1 MALLDRT
8 LRLQPDDSII
18 CSLYSLWPETLGV
31 SGCHTK
37 CSGAFERHLY
47 YWCRDDAAVAH
58 PSGLFLQDHIAR
70 KFSYQQRIVQFML
83 TSISMSLTRT
93 VKKEDLLRNL
103 GTFSGTLSFN
113 DGCVGA
119 LFPDRQFFIT
129 SPTSNFIPSPPTTKE
144 VHLYTD
150 GRFREHDYS
159 HVPQYYEE
167 AYCHLPLIPR
177 QPTGLLNSH
186 PYLDYTYMWENAVLD
201 RLAHVAVD
209 IFTIQVLVAT
219 MQQFWLEIIAALD
232 YMDWVKPVMDG
243 IKPLDPARKA
253 EHCIGM
259 FTWDVGAAQLFFKAQ
274 IPVFFI
280 RPWESFSNQVV
291 LCVVKL
297 SPTGTC
303 TAPPACPFPI
313 VFDGPPSDPK
323 KYVGHPKNKKI
334 TNNIGQEKFADLR
347 GDYAPVV
354 IAAWSNALSSINE
367 ESASPNPV
375 ATTYMFPNPIII
387 TNANAVRQK
396 AYLRQLDHSFDALKY
411 HATAMASE
419 ASPLCPQQWRDLLAL
434 NLKCADGPSSS
445 KSKNSPS
452 VKGFKAVEAMLGSW
466 MHAQGVQV
474 QLVPPPSSDD
484 QPFDVHHGQQL
495 VWELCELNFCY
506 ELLALDNRVAQEP
519 ATPLAVSATTSAIN
533 DFTSDRQNAVLAIFP
548 GGSLI
553 PSAGEGL
560 DDGFGGEWTRRRE
573 RLRNLR
579 ELMRGWVVPLPLACH
594 GLLGMMESEGTAKV
608 EKALAAHYVQTFFD
622 FFGRP
627 PVVPYRKP

>member
-1 MALLDRT
+1 
-8 LRLQPDDSII
+8 
-18 CSLYSLWPETLGV
+18 
-31 SGCHTK
+31 
-37 CSGAFERHLY
+37 
-47 YWCRDDAAVAH
+47 
-58 PSGLFLQDHIAR
+58 
-70 KFSYQQRIVQFML
+70 
-83 TSISMSLTRT
+83 MSLTR
-93 VKKEDLLRNL
+93 VIKKEDLLRNL

-113 DGCVGA
+113 DGRVGA

-144 VHLYTD
+144 VHLYVD
-150 GRFREHDYS
+150 GRFREHNYS
-159 HVPQYYEE
+159 RVP
-167 AYCHLPLIPR
+167 H
-177 QPTGLLNSH
+177 H

-201 RLAHVAVD
+201 CLAHVAVD

-219 MQQFWLEIIAALD
+219 TQRFWLEIIAALD

-291 LCVVKL
+291 LCIVEL
-297 SPTGTC
+297 SPTGTS

-323 KYVGHPKNKKI
+323 KYVAQHQCLRLFQGYHDPFNFCTIPSSAAAAPSSSVLPPSSSRTGPVGCPKNKKN
-334 TNNIGQEKFADLR
+334 TNNIGQEKFADLH

-354 IAAWSNALSSINE
+354 IAAWSNTLSSINE

-387 TNANAVRQK
+387 TNANT
-396 AYLRQLDHSFDALKY
+396 YCT
-411 HATAMASE
+411 TAMASE

-434 NLKCADGPSSS
+434 NLKRADGPSSS
-445 KSKNSPS
+445 KSKNSLS
-452 VKGFKAVEAMLGSW
+452 VKGFEAVEAMLGSW

-484 QPFDVHHGQQL
+484 QPFDVRHGQQL
-495 VWELCELNFCY
+495 VWELCELNFHY

-533 DFTSDRQNAVLAIFP
+533 DFTSDHQNVVLAIFP

-560 DDGFGGEWTRRRE
+560 DDGFGGEWTRRWE
-573 RLRNLR
+573 HLRNL
-579 ELMRGWVVPLPLACH
+579 
-594 GLLGMMESEGTAKV
+594 
-608 EKALAAHYVQTFFD
+608 
-622 FFGRP
+622 
-627 PVVPYRKP
+627 

>member
-1 MALLDRT
+1 
-8 LRLQPDDSII
+8 
-18 CSLYSLWPETLGV
+18 
-31 SGCHTK
+31 
-37 CSGAFERHLY
+37 
-47 YWCRDDAAVAH
+47 
-58 PSGLFLQDHIAR
+58 
-70 KFSYQQRIVQFML
+70 
-83 TSISMSLTRT
+83 MSLTRV

-113 DGCVGA
+113 DGRVGA
-119 LFPDRQFFIT
+119 LFPDCQFFIT
-129 SPTSNFIPSPPTTKE
+129 SPTSDFIPSPPTTKE
-144 VHLYTD
+144 VHLYAD
-150 GRFREHDYS
+150 GRFGEHDYS
-159 HVPQYYEE
+159 RVPQYYEE

-186 PYLDYTYMWENAVLD
+186 PYLDYTYMWEN
-201 RLAHVAVD
+201 
-209 IFTIQVLVAT
+209 
-219 MQQFWLEIIAALD
+219 IIAALD

-259 FTWDVGAAQLFFKAQ
+259 FTWDIGAAQLFFIAQ

-291 LCVVKL
+291 LHVVEL

-303 TAPPACPFPI
+303 TAPPARPFPI

-323 KYVGHPKNKKI
+323 KYVAQHRCLRLFQGYRDPFNFHTIPSSAAAAPSSSVLPPSSSRTGPVHLQHDVSHRLNHSSQVGRPKNKKI
-334 TNNIGQEKFADLR
+334 TNNISQEKFADLR

-387 TNANAVRQK
+387 TNANAMRQK

-411 HATAMASE
+411 RATAMASE
-419 ASPLCPQQWRDLLAL
+419 ASPLRPQQWRDLLAL
-434 NLKCADGPSSS
+434 NLKRADGPSSS

-452 VKGFKAVEAMLGSW
+452 VKGFEAVEAMLGSW

-484 QPFDVHHGQQL
+484 QPFDVRRGQQL
-495 VWELCELNFCY
+495 VWELCELNFRY

-579 ELMRGWVVPLPLACH
+579 ELM
-594 GLLGMMESEGTAKV
+594 
-608 EKALAAHYVQTFFD
+608 
-622 FFGRP
+622 
-627 PVVPYRKP
+627 

>member
-1 MALLDRT
+1 
-8 LRLQPDDSII
+8 
-18 CSLYSLWPETLGV
+18 
-31 SGCHTK
+31 
-37 CSGAFERHLY
+37 
-47 YWCRDDAAVAH
+47 
-58 PSGLFLQDHIAR
+58 
-70 KFSYQQRIVQFML
+70 
-83 TSISMSLTRT
+83 MSLTR
-93 VKKEDLLRNL
+93 VIKKEDLLRNL

-113 DGCVGA
+113 DGRVGA
-119 LFPDRQFFIT
+119 LFPDHQFFIT
-129 SPTSNFIPSPPTTKE
+129 SPTSDFIPSPPTTKE
-144 VHLYTD
+144 VHLYAD
-150 GRFREHDYS
+150 GHFGEHDYS
-159 HVPQYYEE
+159 RVPQYYEE

-186 PYLDYTYMWENAVLD
+186 PYLDYTYMWENVSDQDIEWATGSVQGIGLLRRPWRDRLSRAFNYIDGRCGDMLADKKKSSEYHDLLRILRSRLQAVLD

-219 MQQFWLEIIAALD
+219 AQRFWLEIIAALD

-291 LCVVKL
+291 LHIVEL

-303 TAPPACPFPI
+303 TTPPAHPFPI

-323 KYVGHPKNKKI
+323 KYVGRPKNKKI

-354 IAAWSNALSSINE
+354 IAAWSNVLSSINE

-387 TNANAVRQK
+387 TNANAVQQK

-411 HATAMASE
+411 RATAMASE
-419 ASPLCPQQWRDLLAL
+419 ASPLRPEQWRDLLAL
-434 NLKCADGPSSS
+434 NLKHADGPSSS
-445 KSKNSPS
+445 KSKNSPF
-452 VKGFKAVEAMLGSW
+452 VKGFEAVEAMLGSW

-484 QPFDVHHGQQL
+484 QPFDVRRGQQL
-495 VWELCELNFCY
+495 VWELCELNFRY

-533 DFTSDRQNAVLAIFP
+533 DFTSDHQNAVLAIFP
-548 GGSLI
+548 GSSLI

-573 RLRNLR
+573 RLRNL
-579 ELMRGWVVPLPLACH
+579 
-594 GLLGMMESEGTAKV
+594 
-608 EKALAAHYVQTFFD
+608 
-622 FFGRP
+622 
-627 PVVPYRKP
+627 